1 MATVRKSKPAST
13 TGKKTVSNVEQKK
26 LKRGLLL
33 IASLLLIVVSCVLA
47 LWWIKN
53 RLFAE
58 NKRFTLRVVEIH
70 STGYWA
76 QNENNRVLL
85 LQKVNLQPGRD
96 NLMAMDLPQLRQT
109 LRNIPN
115 IADAQ
120 ISMELPDKLK
130 ISIDERIPWAF
141 IGKKN
146 GNWVV
151 DSEGLIMESKEC
163 FGVHS
168 KLPVISVLQRD
179 ILNVKSGNKLPAA
192 AEPLKLLAAVKQT
205 KSFTV
210 NTIIA
215 LDDKLC
221 VNMEYHSAGKSSN
234 YMVNMPVG
242 NYEKLLNQIQTVID
256 NAIKRNERF
265 TVVNVLYNGQ
275 TVLSK

>member
-120 ISMELPDKLK
+120 ISMELPNKLK

>member
-1 MATVRKSKPAST
+1 MAAPRKSKPAT
-13 TGKKTVSNVEQKK
+13 TAGKKTVSNVEQKK

-53 RLFAE
+53 RLFSE

-85 LQKVNLQPGRD
+85 LQKANLQPGKD
-96 NLMAMDLPQLRQT
+96 TLMAMDLPQLRQN

-141 IGKKN
+141 IGKKD
-146 GNWVV
+146 GHWVV

-168 KLPVISVLQRD
+168 NLPVISVLQRD
-179 ILNVKSGNKLPAA
+179 ILNVTSGNRLPAA

-205 KSFTV
+205 QVFTI

-221 VNMEYHSAGKSSN
+221 VNMKYHSAGKSSN
-234 YMVNMPVG
+234 YTVNMPVG
-242 NYEKLLNQIQTVID
+242 NYNMLLNQIQTVID

-265 TVVNVLYNGQ
+265 TTINVLYNGQ
-275 TVLSK
+275 TVLGE